1 VSAITDLISATAA
14 RLGVPPSIALAV
26 AQRESGF
33 NQNARGAAG
42 EIGVFQLMPTT
53 AAGLGVNPY
62 DLNQNVEGGIRY
74 LADNYRRF
82 GDWELALQA
91 YNGGPGHVSSGTVS
105 SAAQSYASAV
115 LAASGIGS
123 GSTPVTDTSGGTDSG
138 SDWSFSDGEGIT
150 PGLSTGAI
158 LALAGVF
165 LVGVFVV
172 TD

>member
-1 VSAITDLISATAA
+1 MSAITDLISATAT

-42 EIGVFQLMPTT
+42 EIGVFQLMPGT

-62 DLNQNVEGGIRY
+62 DLNQNVEGGIKY
-74 LADNYRRF
+74 LADNYQRF

-91 YNGGPGHVSSGTVS
+91 YNGGPGHVSAGTVS
-105 SAAQSYASAV
+105 SAAKGYASAV
-115 LAASGIGS
+115 LAASGIAS
-123 GSTPVTDTSGGTDSG
+123 GSTPVTDTSGGAVLA
-138 SDWSFSDGEGIT
+138 SDWPWTDWTGET
-150 PGLSTGAI
+150 AGLSTGAI